1 MFVTFLRGAVMASF
15 LVSTTLLCA
24 VVAQSPVP
32 QSVTT
37 VLNTAIGAHGGE
49 ALRGLRTY
57 TEDALINAT
66 VLGVGVYNLRFR
78 TTVDFTTQRGR
89 IEIFSNGTLQ
99 TIYQLTPQGA
109 RSWTPKEGTKPATSP
124 VKPDAP
130 FTFSTPIKAGVL
142 GLLAVGKA
150 SDETL
155 SSDADTAIEGVRGA
169 SIKRES
175 KSYQA
180 TYVFDKSGALAVE
193 RTVLIGEKGEK
204 TEFTLVYD
212 AFKTLNGVRIPTHA
226 KIYSSQIPGF
236 ASAELTVSAVA
247 VNPTLTAN
255 AFEMP

>member
-1 MFVTFLRGAVMASF
+1 MFLTFLRGAVTVTFVASTV
-15 LVSTTLLCA
+15 LVCA

-32 QSVTT
+32 QSVAT
-37 VLNTAIGAHGGE
+37 VLNTAVGAHGGE

-57 TEDALINAT
+57 SEDALINAT

-109 RSWTPKEGTKPATSP
+109 RFWTPKDGTKPATAP

-130 FTFSTPIKAGVL
+130 FTFSTPVKAGVL

-155 SSDADTAIEGVRGA
+155 SSDANTEIQGVRGA
-169 SIKRES
+169 SIKREA
-175 KSYQA
+175 KTYQA

-193 RTVLIGEKGEK
+193 RTVLIDAKGDK

-226 KIYSSQIPGF
+226 KIYSSQIPGY
-236 ASAELTVSAVA
+236 ASADLTVTAVA
-247 VNPTLTAN
+247 VNPTLAAN